1 MSKTLSVKFY
11 EENKDYK
18 KKKKISKEVKKPG
31 AQYDCECWKSI

>member
-18 KKKKISKEVKKPG
+18 KKKKNISKEVKKPG
-31 AQYDCECWKSI
+31 AQYDCEC

>member
-18 KKKKISKEVKKPG
+18 KKKKKNISKEVKKPG
-31 AQYDCECWKSI
+31 AQYDCEC